1 MKNEEIGKRIRQLRR
16 RQNITQT
23 QIYHLCGI
31 SSGNLSSIENG
42 KTLPS
47 SSALI
52 QLARALNCTT
62 DYILFGE
69 DQLPASSDIS
79 NQARSGLSDEET
91 QLLCAYRSLC
101 AYDKEELL
109 MLAHWK
115 EAHSDHRKNL

>member
-23 QIYHLCGI
+23 QIYQTCGI

-47 SSALI
+47 STALI
-52 QLARALNCTT
+52 QLSRTLNCTT
-62 DYILFGE
+62 DYILFGKDFSAE
-69 DQLPASSDIS
+69 PV
-79 NQARSGLSDEET
+79 LSDRPDSALSEEEA
-91 QLLCAYRSLC
+91 QLLCAYRCLS
-101 AYDKEELL
+101 AYDREELL

-115 EAHSDHRKNL
+115 EAHSSRIQN